1 MNAVDKKFDE
11 WFDKTS
17 FAGKGA
23 LGIARMA
30 YEQALIDVWDLPVT
44 DICDVATKHGKVVKA
59 DGSVA
64 DFLKMTPP
72 QCKCCESGGHY
83 GDKSGGYYGDNMS
96 YGHER
101 PDDIYLHPNVPNGH
115 TAAEFFADPDG
126 YDEYDLKTT
135 VVRPDPRPHCCYHPK
150 YHGERCV
157 QIRKGETQVCEEC
170 ENVYKQVQAEK
181 ERAKLRVALP

>member
-1 MNAVDKKFDE
+1 VNAIDKKFDE

-30 YEQALIDVWDLPVT
+30 YEQALIDFWDLPIT
-44 DICDVATKHGKVVKA
+44 DICDVATKHGKVVQS
-59 DGSVA
+59 DGTVA
-64 DFLKMTPP
+64 DILK
-72 QCKCCESGGHY
+72 
-83 GDKSGGYYGDNMS
+83 
-96 YGHER
+96 
-101 PDDIYLHPNVPNGH
+101 NGH

-157 QIRKGETQVCEEC
+157 QIRKGETHVCEEC
-170 ENVYKQVQAEK
+170 ENIYKQVQE
-181 ERAKLRVALP
+181 AKKRGK